1 MEWLPKFL
9 TSPFTPVG
17 NGTVTYLQ
25 RIPTKENWVCGFSH
39 GARQPYF
46 FLFRGYCCLCFL
58 PCFLTLHGVKS
69 ILPYNYRFKKNV
81 YFSSWCFIMLVFS
94 YLKTFF
100 HYFHWQQLKPLKAG
114 ANVVRQRWWRQALFL
129 HDFIVPHCQQHVKL
143 VVFRNFIGHVVL
155 RCASLTETTSCA
167 WSCTQRTA
175 MRAFVDWNVHALM
188 CACPTPCDWNMCMPT
203 GVLRTNAANIVRMLK
218 QLWFSHSGQIH
229 PKKTCSDSLQFQVR
243 DL

>member
-69 ILPYNYRFKKNV
+69 ILPYNHHFKKNV

-129 HDFIVPHCQQHVKL
+129 HDFIVPHWQQHVKL

-203 GVLRTNAANIVRMLK
+203 GVLRTNWPNT
-218 QLWFSHSGQIH
+218 S
-229 PKKTCSDSLQFQVR
+229 KKNM
-243 DL
+243 